1 MSSNPQAAAAA
12 AAPSGTGR
20 PGTGVRGADAGTS
33 GAYSVLDFLTEGEND
48 VAGRQVAQLFSGYLY
63 TPIAVAIVELGILG
77 RLTGKALTAEEIAKE
92 GGTDPDATAR
102 LLRAGMAVGLISGT
116 EDGRFGL
123 TAAGERLGPDAGRL
137 GEMAVLWLEPIR
149 EAMAGLAEHVRTG
162 PQVDPAAPGGFWDYL
177 GSHPGEAVKFAR
189 AMGYATSRVPGAL
202 AAAGYRPPAASRVV
216 DVGGNRGTM
225 LAWLL
230 KELPEAAGVI
240 IDRPEAMAT
249 APDFLGAA
257 GVKERTELVP
267 GSFFNEVPPGD
278 LHLLSRVL
286 HNWDDAS
293 VRRIAG
299 NCAGASARGGS
310 LVVIEYVL
318 PSVPEPTVGHLMD
331 VMMMVLYGGRERTL
345 EQHRALIEPAGY
357 ELRRDFPVGAVNG
370 GQPPLRVLEFSRT

>member
-1 MSSNPQAAAAA
+1 MSSTRHAAAT
-12 AAPSGTGR
+12 AAPPGKGRAGPGAGGEDTG
-20 PGTGVRGADAGTS
+20 PS

-63 TPIAVAIVELGILG
+63 TPIAVALVELGVLG
-77 RLTGKALTAEEIAKE
+77 RLTGKSLTADEIAKE
-92 GGTDPDATAR
+92 AGTDPDATGR
-102 LLRAGMAVGLISGT
+102 LLHAGMAVGLISGAD
-116 EDGRFGL
+116 DGRFRL

-162 PQVDPAAPGGFWDYL
+162 PRVDPAAPGGFWDYL

-189 AMGYATSRVPGAL
+189 AMGYATSRLPGAL
-202 AAAGYRPPAASRVV
+202 GSAGYRPPPASRVV

-230 KELPEAAGVI
+230 KALPEATGVI

-257 GVKERTELVP
+257 GVWGRAELVP
-267 GSFFNEVPPGD
+267 GSFFNEVPQGD

-286 HNWDDAS
+286 HNWDDKS
-293 VRRIAG
+293 VRRIVA
-299 NCAGASARGGS
+299 NCAAASSRGGS

-345 EQHRALIEPAGY
+345 EQHQALIEPAGY
-357 ELRRDFPVGAVNG
+357 ALRKDFPVGAVNG
-370 GQPPLRVLEFSRT
+370 GQPPLRVLEFART